1 MRTLAL
7 DYGEKRIGV
16 AISDEAGLIAQP
28 LETSARQPARSRSH
42 LDRIREL
49 VSEFGVVQ
57 IVVGLPLHMS
67 GREGEAARAARSF
80 GAEVK
85 EATGMA
91 LEFFDERWTTR
102 QATRTLDEVGIPR
115 ARQKGRLDPIA
126 AALLLDAWLRSL
138 EP

>member
-28 LETSARQPARSRSH
+28 LETIARQNARSRSH

-57 IVVGLPLHMS
+57 IVVGLPLHMN
-67 GREGEAARAARSF
+67 GREGEAAKAARRF
-80 GAEVK
+80 GEEVR

-91 LEFFDERWTTR
+91 LEFIDERWTTR
-102 QATRTLDEVGIPR
+102 QAMRTLDQAGIR
-115 ARQKGRLDPIA
+115 RTRQKGRLDPVA
-126 AALLLDAWLRSL
+126 AALLLDTWLRRR
-138 EP
+138 ER

>member
-28 LETSARQPARSRSH
+28 LETIARQNARSRSH

-102 QATRTLDEVGIPR
+102 QATRTLDEVGSPR

>member
-16 AISDEAGLIAQP
+16 AISDEAGMIAQP
-28 LETSARQPARSRSH
+28 LETITRKDAASRNH

-57 IVVGLPLHMS
+57 IVVGLPLHMNGS
-67 GREGEAARAARSF
+67 EGEAARAARRF
-80 GAEVK
+80 GEDVR

-91 LEFFDERWTTR
+91 LEFLDERWTTR

-115 ARQKGRLDPIA
+115 ARQKGRLDPVA
-126 AALLLDAWLRSL
+126 AALLLDAWLRRS